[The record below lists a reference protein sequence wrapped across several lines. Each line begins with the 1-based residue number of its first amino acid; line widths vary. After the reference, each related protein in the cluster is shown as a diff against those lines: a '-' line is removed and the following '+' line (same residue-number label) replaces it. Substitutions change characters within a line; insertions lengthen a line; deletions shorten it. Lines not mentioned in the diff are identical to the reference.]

1 MDSGAG
7 LQVIDVSNPANPQ
20 RTGGFGPTAGA
31 RGVAVAG
38 NFVYVADSAGL
49 LILYHATQLHFEL
62 IGCSHNLSSVCARS
76 SASLGPEVRLAAS
89 YHLLIRSRIL

>member
-7 LQVIDVSNPANPQ
+7 LQVIDISNPANPQ

-49 LILYHATQLHFEL
+49 LILYHATQ
-62 IGCSHNLSSVCARS
+62 IISNS
-76 SASLGPEVRLAAS
+76 SAVAITFLPCAPVRPQAS
-89 YHLLIRSRIL
+89 GKKSG